1 MEAKFNHFDHNGN
14 AVMVDVSDKA
24 VTERTAVASGKIRV
38 NDAVMQAILQG
49 TAKKGDVLGVARVAG
64 IMATKQTS
72 NLIPMCHLL
81 CLNKST
87 IDFEIEEKHGLIKAI
102 CTVKVSG
109 KTGVEMEALMGVN
122 VTLLTIYDMCK
133 AMDRAMEITDVHL
146 EHKEGGKSG
155 IYDRRERKKP
165 LVVSIC
171 GCKNSGK
178 TTFIERLLPIL
189 IQKQVKTAVVKHDGH
204 SFEPDVEG
212 TDSYR
217 IRKAGACAVAVFCD
231 THSMVVKQKAGTVEA
246 MLEAVDEADLVL
258 LEGGKNWDFP
268 KIELV
273 RKGNSERLAGNGRN
287 LLAVATDMEGFQ
299 VEKAALGTCGTVSED
314 GSAVPVIALDDYK
327 KAADLILELLA
338 GGQEAQP

>member
-72 NLIPMCHLL
+72 SLIPMCHLL

-87 IDFEIEEKHGLIKAI
+87 IDFEIEEEQGLIKAI

-133 AMDRAMEITDVHL
+133 AVDKTMTIGEICL
-146 EHKEGGKSG
+146 LRKSGGKSG
-155 IYDRRERKKP
+155 VFERS
-165 LVVSIC
+165 L
-171 GCKNSGK
+171 
-178 TTFIERLLPIL
+178 R
-189 IQKQVKTAVVKHDGH
+189 
-204 SFEPDVEG
+204 
-212 TDSYR
+212 
-217 IRKAGACAVAVFCD
+217 
-231 THSMVVKQKAGTVEA
+231 
-246 MLEAVDEADLVL
+246 
-258 LEGGKNWDFP
+258 
-268 KIELV
+268 
-273 RKGNSERLAGNGRN
+273 
-287 LLAVATDMEGFQ
+287 
-299 VEKAALGTCGTVSED
+299 
-314 GSAVPVIALDDYK
+314 
-327 KAADLILELLA
+327 
-338 GGQEAQP
+338 